1 MVYSRPTKD
10 RVPVKCRP
18 ECMGRCVAQGE
29 ATLSS
34 EREHASNLNIRIGN
48 WPESRRRKGR

>member
-48 WPESRRRKGR
+48 WPEYRRRKGR